1 MRRGRRAVAAAFT
14 AAETA
19 RSSSE
24 SPLILS
30 SSSSYLTEGFAWAK
44 RTALGKV
51 HPDNG
56 GCYQAA
62 LQDRG
67 GYCQRDYV
75 HQIDGA
81 ALLGLHRENLAML
94 RCFATNQTK
103 ARGWFTLWEINYD
116 GTPMACDYRDD
127 GNFWRNTAGMFD
139 LLHGA
144 YRMHRWT
151 GDPALVQDALLQG
164 FYARTANEFVAEHDR
179 NGNGIAEGASSHG
192 WGISCT
198 YNEIPGKVLA
208 EAADSLG
215 TQHRAFEAYAH
226 FLRAKGDGSAAQ
238 VWADKADRLK
248 RVFND
253 TWYDAA
259 AGRFLIGFDHPGYRP
274 VNAFGYETS
283 WFIPYTGL
291 CEPGPRATAY
301 LDFIHDSFQARPSPQ
316 HRGMDLSAGRLL
328 CLEPERAGLAIF
340 QARPGQQVELSR
352 SVVHRH
358 QPHRHAHHGHRTRRP
373 RPVGEHP
380 GTVACGG
387 GLGPAGACAGG
398 TERHPRPARRQQPDH
413 HGHEQRRSRPHLG
426 GSLPWRASR
435 RPHRWLAED
444 GKHEAPQWVL
454 GEQCHHPGQDWAASN
469 RHHRTGKETELII
482 WGDTGSEHRPGPCLE
497 IHRSG
502 PVRPTATARPA
513 DNTVELQLEPN
524 AIYTCTSTTG
534 QQKGSHGTPP
544 ARKPFPFPFQDNFES
559 YASGDTPRYF
569 SDQKGTFEVS
579 QSPKGGLCLAQI
591 VPAQGILW
599 FALAETLHAVGRPEL
614 AGLCHRG
621 RCLSGGR

>member
-1 MRRGRRAVAAAFT
+1 MKHTIHALTALLLAPLAALL
-14 AAETA
+14 AADLSGAEKPFVTSSASAATETA
-19 RSSSE
+19 PSSSG
-24 SPLILS
+24 STLVLS

-44 RTALGKV
+44 RTALSKV

-94 RCFATNQTK
+94 RCFATNQTR

-151 GDPALVQDALLQG
+151 GDPALVQDELLQG
-164 FYARTANEFVAEHDR
+164 FYARTVNEFVAGHDR
-179 NGNGIAEGASSHG
+179 NGNGIAEGKSSHG
-192 WGISCT
+192 WDIACT

-226 FLRAKGDGSAAQ
+226 FLREKGDGSGAQ
-238 VWADKADRLK
+238 DWAGKAERLK

-259 AGRFLIGFDHPGYRP
+259 AGRYLVGLDHPGYRP

-301 LDFIHDSFQARPSPQ
+301 LDFIRDSFQARPSRNIEAWTYLPDVFYAWNQ
-316 HRGMDLSAGRLL
+316 NERGWRYFKRVLDSRSSYPEVSFTVISHIATRIMGIEPDAPGRSVRTLGRLPAEVAWVQL
-328 CLEPERAGLAIF
+328 DR
-340 QARPGQQVELSR
+340 V
-352 SVVHRH
+352 
-358 QPHRHAHHGHRTRRP
+358 
-373 RPVGEHP
+373 PVGPNDILVRHEDNNRTTTVMNNAGPDLTWEALFPGAHP
-380 GTVACGG
+380 IVHIDGSPKTASTKLLNGSSVSSVTIQVKTG
-387 GLGPAGACAGG
+387 
-398 TERHPRPARRQQPDH
+398 
-413 HGHEQRRSRPHLG
+413 QRR
-426 GSLPWRASR
+426 
-435 RPHRWLAED
+435 
-444 GKHEAPQWVL
+444 
-454 GEQCHHPGQDWAASN
+454 
-469 RHHRTGKETELII
+469 
-482 WGDTGSEHRPGPCLE
+482 
-497 IHRSG
+497 
-502 PVRPTATARPA
+502 TATAAPA
-513 DNTVELQLEPN
+513 
-524 AIYTCTSTTG
+524 
-534 QQKGSHGTPP
+534 K
-544 ARKPFPFPFQDNFES
+544 KPS
-559 YASGDTPRYF
+559 
-569 SDQKGTFEVS
+569 
-579 QSPKGGLCLAQI
+579 
-591 VPAQGILW
+591 
-599 FALAETLHAVGRPEL
+599 
-614 AGLCHRG
+614 
-621 RCLSGGR
+621 

>member
-1 MRRGRRAVAAAFT
+1 MKNYRLKSGLLPIVVAVCALTSSMANAQVDVPASRSGCAFT
-14 AAETA
+14 
-19 RSSSE
+19 SSSQ
-24 SPLILS
+24 
-30 SSSSYLTEGFAWAK
+30 YLVDGFNWAK
-44 RTALGKV
+44 ATALSKV

-62 LQDRG
+62 LPDRG

-81 ALLGLHRENLAML
+81 ALLGMHRENLAML

-151 GDPALVQDALLQG
+151 GDPALVQDPLLQG
-164 FYARTANEFVAEHDR
+164 FYARTVNEFVAEHDR

-226 FLRAKGDGSAAQ
+226 FLRAKGDVSGAQ
-238 VWADKADRLK
+238 SWAGKAERLK

-259 AGRFLIGFDHPGYRP
+259 VGRYQVGFDHPGYRP

-301 LDFIHDSFQARPSPQ
+301 LDFIHDSFQVRPSRNIEAWTYLPDVFYAWNQ
-316 HRGMDLSAGRLL
+316 NERGWRYFKHVLDSRSSYPEVSFTVISHIATRIMGIEPDAHGQSVSTFGRLPAEVAWVQL
-328 CLEPERAGLAIF
+328 GHVPVGQNDLLIRHEDGNGSTTVANNAGPDISWEALFPGIHPIILVDGGPMTAVAAKINCVPVSGVTIMLK
-340 QARPGQQVELSR
+340 PGQ
-352 SVVHRH
+352 
-358 QPHRHAHHGHRTRRP
+358 RR
-373 RPVGEHP
+373 VA
-380 GTVACGG
+380 TV
-387 GLGPAGACAGG
+387 P
-398 TERHPRPARRQQPDH
+398 
-413 HGHEQRRSRPHLG
+413 
-426 GSLPWRASR
+426 
-435 RPHRWLAED
+435 
-444 GKHEAPQWVL
+444 
-454 GEQCHHPGQDWAASN
+454 
-469 RHHRTGKETELII
+469 
-482 WGDTGSEHRPGPCLE
+482 
-497 IHRSG
+497 
-502 PVRPTATARPA
+502 
-513 DNTVELQLEPN
+513 
-524 AIYTCTSTTG
+524 
-534 QQKGSHGTPP
+534 
-544 ARKPFPFPFQDNFES
+544 KP
-559 YASGDTPRYF
+559 
-569 SDQKGTFEVS
+569 
-579 QSPKGGLCLAQI
+579 
-591 VPAQGILW
+591 
-599 FALAETLHAVGRPEL
+599 
-614 AGLCHRG
+614 
-621 RCLSGGR
+621 